1 MTASPLIPH
10 QFQHQSLSLISS
22 LLPVSNAVFFLVEP
36 GMQHR
41 GAVIFNGAQDMEK
54 QYTQKYSTMDPL
66 SPDRFRDKDTRV
78 ATLDSQIAPHLLK
91 QSRYYQEFML
101 PNEHRYVADMFF
113 RLEGTIVAILS
124 ILRAESLGNFTASEL
139 ELLNSVQPFME
150 YSLNTVYLPRRQQER
165 QGFHQQYQLTEREL
179 DVLELLMSGANNKQI
194 ATELNLGLATV
205 KTHLHHIFQKTGVQ
219 SRAELVSR
227 SLQLLQAS

>member
-1 MTASPLIPH
+1 MSASSLLPH
-10 QFQHQSLSLISS
+10 QFQHQSLSLINS

-54 QYTQKYSTMDPL
+54 QYTQEYNAMDPL

-101 PNEHRYVADMFF
+101 PHEHRFVADMFF
-113 RLEGTIVAILS
+113 RNQGDIVAILS
-124 ILRAESLGNFTASEL
+124 VLRAESLGNFSDTEL
-139 ELLNSVQPFME
+139 ELLNNIQPFME
-150 YSLNTVYLPRRQQER
+150 YSLNTVYLPRRHQER
-165 QGFHQQYQLTEREL
+165 QSFEQQYQLTEREL
-179 DVLELLMSGANNKQI
+179 DVLELLISGANNKQI
-194 ATELNLGLATV
+194 AAELNLGLATI
-205 KTHLHHIFQKTGVQ
+205 KTHLHHIFQKTDVQ

>member
-1 MTASPLIPH
+1 M
-10 QFQHQSLSLISS
+10 
-22 LLPVSNAVFFLVEP
+22 
-36 GMQHR
+36 
-41 GAVIFNGAQDMEK
+41 IFNGAQDMEK

-205 KTHLHHIFQKTGVQ
+205 KPTCTTFFRKPAYSHGQNWSAAACNFYRPADPL
-219 SRAELVSR
+219 R
-227 SLQLLQAS
+227 